1 MSIRAYETPCGHTIM
16 PQKRGQQRKGG
27 TDLNSY
33 KRAFFYVARKK
44 GKSLTLFLLLLL
56 VTVSVMTGISIQ
68 NGTEKAAQT
77 LRETIGASFTM
88 SGNIDSLKFDGDET
102 GYTTEKIPVPSQT
115 VMQILSMD
123 GIKAYNA
130 EQHSLIQ
137 TEGIDYLSGMID
149 GILSANTD
157 TACQMDFVNGILK
170 LSDGR
175 HITAE
180 DKRAVIISDKLAE
193 ENQLKIGSEIILK
206 SASPNRQGQ
215 MKVRIAGIYT
225 SDSKMEYDDD
235 TIFSSHDVF
244 WRLSGQETSAYL
256 GNVTFY
262 VNDPEE
268 LNHIVMQVKQIS
280 SIQWDDYFIQ
290 INESEYRAVSYQL
303 QTLERLT
310 GMLIFAIMIVS
321 VIVIALVLTMRIRNR
336 IHEAGILLSIG
347 TSSTEIAMQ
356 FICEVLM
363 IVLLVFI
370 VSPIL
375 GNFVVG
381 LVETA
386 LRNLGNAISMSISPK
401 VTLVQF
407 LLEAFIIVIVVIA
420 ASLPVTRMKPRDIL
434 SKMS

>member
-1 MSIRAYETPCGHTIM
+1 M
-16 PQKRGQQRKGG
+16 
-27 TDLNSY
+27 NSY
-33 KRAFFYVARKK
+33 KRAFYYVVRKK
-44 GKSLTLFLLLLL
+44 GKSLTIFLLMLL
-56 VTVSVMTGISIQ
+56 VTVSIMTGISIR

-88 SGNIDSLKFDGDET
+88 SGNIDSLKFDRDET
-102 GYTTEKIPVPSQT
+102 EYNTEKIPIPSEM
-115 VMQILSMD
+115 VMQILGMD
-123 GIKAYNA
+123 GIKAYNT
-130 EQHSLIQ
+130 EQHSLVQ
-137 TEGIDYLSGMID
+137 AEGIDYISGMTD
-149 GILSANTD
+149 GNLSANTD
-157 TACQMDFVNGILK
+157 TACQMDFVNGILE
-170 LSDGR
+170 LADGR

-180 DKRAVIISDKLAE
+180 DKGAAIISERLAE
-193 ENQLKIGSEIILK
+193 ENHLEIGSEIILK
-206 SASPNRQGQ
+206 SASHNRQEQ
-215 MKVRIAGIYT
+215 MKVRIAGIYS
-225 SDSKMEYDDD
+225 SDSRMDYDDD

-244 WRLSGQETSAYL
+244 WKLSGQETSAYA

-268 LNHIVMQVKQIS
+268 LNHIVTQVKQIS

-290 INESEYRAVSYQL
+290 INESKYRAVSYQL

-310 GMLIFAIMIVS
+310 GMLIIAVMIVS
-321 VIVIALVLTMRIRNR
+321 VVVIVLVLTMRIGNR

-347 TSSTEIAMQ
+347 TSSAEIAMQ
-356 FICEVLM
+356 FICEVLI

-370 VSPIL
+370 ISPIL

-386 LRNLGNAISMSISPK
+386 LRNMGNAINMSVSPK

-407 LLEAFIIVIVVIA
+407 LLEVFIIIIVVIA
-420 ASLPVTRMKPRDIL
+420 ASLPVARMKPRDIL

>member
-1 MSIRAYETPCGHTIM
+1 M
-16 PQKRGQQRKGG
+16 
-27 TDLNSY
+27 NSY

-206 SASPNRQGQ
+206 FASPNRQGQ

>member
-1 MSIRAYETPCGHTIM
+1 M
-16 PQKRGQQRKGG
+16 
-27 TDLNSY
+27 NSY
-33 KRAFFYVARKK
+33 KRAFFYVVRKK
-44 GKSLTLFLLLLL
+44 GKSLTIFLLMLL
-56 VTVSVMTGISIQ
+56 VTVSIMTGISIR

-88 SGNIDSLKFDGDET
+88 SGNIDSLKFDRDET
-102 GYTTEKIPVPSQT
+102 EYNTEKIPIPSEM
-115 VMQILSMD
+115 VMQILGMD

-130 EQHSLIQ
+130 EQHSLVQ
-137 TEGIDYLSGMID
+137 AEGIDYISGMTD
-149 GILSANTD
+149 GNLSANTD
-157 TACQMDFVNGILK
+157 TACQMDFVNGILE
-170 LSDGR
+170 LADGR

-180 DKRAVIISDKLAE
+180 DKGAAIISERLAE
-193 ENQLKIGSEIILK
+193 ENHLEIGSEIILK
-206 SASPNRQGQ
+206 SASHNRQEQ
-215 MKVRIAGIYT
+215 MKVRIAGIYS
-225 SDSKMEYDDD
+225 SDSRMDYDDD

-244 WRLSGQETSAYL
+244 WKLSGQETSAYA

-268 LNHIVMQVKQIS
+268 LNHIVTQVKQIS

-290 INESEYRAVSYQL
+290 INESKYRAVSYQL

-310 GMLIFAIMIVS
+310 GMLIIAVMIVS
-321 VIVIALVLTMRIRNR
+321 VVVIVLVLTMRIGNR

-347 TSSTEIAMQ
+347 TSSAEIAMQ
-356 FICEVLM
+356 FICEVLI

-370 VSPIL
+370 ISPIL

-386 LRNLGNAISMSISPK
+386 LRNMGNAISMSVSPK

-407 LLEAFIIVIVVIA
+407 LLEVFIIIIVVIA
-420 ASLPVTRMKPRDIL
+420 ASLPVARMKPRDIL

>member
-1 MSIRAYETPCGHTIM
+1 MNSI
-16 PQKRGQQRKGG
+16 KR
-27 TDLNSY
+27 SI
-33 KRAFFYVARKK
+33 FYVARKK

-56 VTVSVMTGISIQ
+56 VTVSVMTGISIR
-68 NGTEKAAQT
+68 NGTKKAAQT

-102 GYTTEKIPVPSQT
+102 GYTTEKIPIPSQT

-130 EQHSLIQ
+130 EQRSLVQ
-137 TEGIDYLSGMID
+137 VEGIDYLSGMTD

-157 TACQMDFVNGILK
+157 TACQMDFVNGILE

-175 HITAE
+175 HITVW
-180 DKRAVIISDKLAE
+180 DKRVAIISDKLAE
-193 ENQLKIGSEIILK
+193 ETHLGIGSEIILK
-206 SASPNRQGQ
+206 SASLGRQEQ
-215 MKVRIAGIYT
+215 MKVQIAGIYS

-244 WRLSGQETSAYL
+244 WKLSGKETSAYA

-268 LNHIVMQVKQIS
+268 LNHIVTQVKQIS

-310 GMLIFAIMIVS
+310 EMLIFAIMIVS

-336 IHEAGILLSIG
+336 MHEVGILVSIG
-347 TSSTEIAMQ
+347 TSSIEIAIQ
-356 FICEVLM
+356 FVCEVWM
-363 IVLLVFI
+363 IALLVFI

-381 LVETA
+381 QVETT
-386 LRNLGNAISMSISPK
+386 LRNMGNAISMSVSLKI
-401 VTLVQF
+401 TLVQF
-407 LLEAFIIVIVVIA
+407 LIETFVIIIVVIA
-420 ASLPVTRMKPRDIL
+420 ASLPVARMKPKDIL

>member
-1 MSIRAYETPCGHTIM
+1 MNSVKRSI
-16 PQKRGQQRKGG
+16 
-27 TDLNSY
+27 
-33 KRAFFYVARKK
+33 FYVVRKK

-56 VTVSVMTGISIQ
+56 VTVSVMTGISIRS
-68 NGTEKAAQT
+68 GTEKAAQT

-88 SGNIDSLKFDGDET
+88 SGNIGSLKFDEDET

-130 EQHSLIQ
+130 QQRSLVQ
-137 TEGIDYLSGMID
+137 AEGLDYLSGMTD
-149 GILSANTD
+149 GNLSANTD
-157 TACQMDFVNGILK
+157 TACQMDFVNGILE
-170 LSDGR
+170 LPDGR

-180 DKRAVIISDKLAE
+180 DKGAVIISDRLAE
-193 ENQLKIGSEIILK
+193 ENHLGIGSEIILK
-206 SASPNRQGQ
+206 SASQSGQGQ
-215 MKVRIAGIYT
+215 MKVRIVGIYT

-244 WRLSGQETSAYL
+244 WKLSGQETSAYV

-268 LNHIVMQVKQIS
+268 LNHIVMRVKQIS

-310 GMLIFAIMIVS
+310 GILIFAVMIVS
-321 VIVIALVLTMRIRNR
+321 VIVIALVLTMRVRNR
-336 IHEAGILLSIG
+336 IHEAGILLSVG
-347 TSSTEIAMQ
+347 TSSTEITMQ

-375 GNFVVG
+375 GNFVVEQ
-381 LVETA
+381 VEMA
-386 LRNLGNAISMSISPK
+386 LRNMGNAISMSISPK
-401 VTLVQF
+401 ITRVQF
-407 LLEAFIIVIVVIA
+407 LIEILIIIIVVVA
-420 ASLPVTRMKPRDIL
+420 VSLPVARMKPRDIL

>member
-1 MSIRAYETPCGHTIM
+1 M
-16 PQKRGQQRKGG
+16 
-27 TDLNSY
+27 NSY
-33 KRAFFYVARKK
+33 KRAFFYVVRKK
-44 GKSLTLFLLLLL
+44 GKSLTIFLLMLL
-56 VTVSVMTGISIQ
+56 VTVSIMTGISIR

-88 SGNIDSLKFDGDET
+88 SGNIDSLKFDRDET
-102 GYTTEKIPVPSQT
+102 EYNTEKIPIPSEM
-115 VMQILSMD
+115 VMQILGMD

-130 EQHSLIQ
+130 EQHSLVQ
-137 TEGIDYLSGMID
+137 AEGIDYISGMTD
-149 GILSANTD
+149 GNLSANTD
-157 TACQMDFVNGILK
+157 TACQMDFVNGILE
-170 LSDGR
+170 LADGR

-180 DKRAVIISDKLAE
+180 DKGAAIISERLAE
-193 ENQLKIGSEIILK
+193 ENHLEIGSEIILK
-206 SASPNRQGQ
+206 SASHNRQEQ
-215 MKVRIAGIYT
+215 MKVRIAGIYS
-225 SDSKMEYDDD
+225 SDSRMDYDDD

-244 WRLSGQETSAYL
+244 WKLSGQETSAYA

-268 LNHIVMQVKQIS
+268 LNHIVTQVKQIS

-290 INESEYRAVSYQL
+290 INESKYRAVSYQL

-310 GMLIFAIMIVS
+310 GMLIIAVMIVS
-321 VIVIALVLTMRIRNR
+321 VVVIVLVLTMRIGNR

-347 TSSTEIAMQ
+347 TSSAEIAMQ
-356 FICEVLM
+356 FICEVLI

-370 VSPIL
+370 ISPIL

-386 LRNLGNAISMSISPK
+386 LRNMGNAINMSVSPK

-407 LLEAFIIVIVVIA
+407 LIEVFIIIIVVIA
-420 ASLPVTRMKPRDIL
+420 ASLPVARMKPRDIL

>member
-1 MSIRAYETPCGHTIM
+1 M
-16 PQKRGQQRKGG
+16 
-27 TDLNSY
+27 NSY

-44 GKSLTLFLLLLL
+44 GKSLTIFLLLLL
-56 VTVSVMTGISIQ
+56 VTVSVMTGISIR

-88 SGNIDSLKFDGDET
+88 SGNIDSLKFDRDET
-102 GYTTEKIPVPSQT
+102 EYNTEKIPIPSEM
-115 VMQILSMD
+115 VMQILGMD

-130 EQHSLIQ
+130 EQHSLVQ
-137 TEGIDYLSGMID
+137 AEGIDYISGMTD
-149 GILSANTD
+149 GNLSANTD
-157 TACQMDFVNGILK
+157 TACQMDFVNGILE
-170 LSDGR
+170 LADGR

-180 DKRAVIISDKLAE
+180 DKGAAIISERLAE
-193 ENQLKIGSEIILK
+193 ENHLEIGSEIILK
-206 SASPNRQGQ
+206 SASHNRQEQ
-215 MKVRIAGIYT
+215 MKVRIAGIYS
-225 SDSKMEYDDD
+225 SDSRMDYDDD

-244 WRLSGQETSAYL
+244 WKLSGQETSAYA

-268 LNHIVMQVKQIS
+268 LNHIVTQVKQIS

-290 INESEYRAVSYQL
+290 INESKYRAVSYQL

-310 GMLIFAIMIVS
+310 GMLIIAVMIVS
-321 VIVIALVLTMRIRNR
+321 VVVIVLVLTMRIGNR

-347 TSSTEIAMQ
+347 TSSAEIAMQ
-356 FICEVLM
+356 FICEVLI

-370 VSPIL
+370 ISPIL

-386 LRNLGNAISMSISPK
+386 LRNMGNAINMSVSPK

-407 LLEAFIIVIVVIA
+407 LLEVYIIIIVVIA
-420 ASLPVTRMKPRDIL
+420 ASLPVARMKPRDIV

>member
-1 MSIRAYETPCGHTIM
+1 MDSVKRSI
-16 PQKRGQQRKGG
+16 
-27 TDLNSY
+27 
-33 KRAFFYVARKK
+33 FYVARKK

-56 VTVSVMTGISIQ
+56 VTVSVMTGISIR

-77 LRETIGASFTM
+77 LRETIGASFIM

-130 EQHSLIQ
+130 QQRSLVQ
-137 TEGIDYLSGMID
+137 AEGIDYLSGMTD

-157 TACQMDFVNGILK
+157 TACQMDFVNGILE

-175 HITAE
+175 HINAE
-180 DKRAVIISDKLAE
+180 DKRAAIISDKLAE
-193 ENQLKIGSEIILK
+193 ENHLGIDDEIVLK
-206 SASPNRQGQ
+206 SASPGRQEQ
-215 MKVRIAGIYT
+215 MKVQIAGIYS
-225 SDSKMEYDDD
+225 SDSRMEYDDD

-244 WRLSGQETSAYL
+244 WKLSGQETSAYA

-268 LNHIVMQVKQIS
+268 LNHIVTQVKQIS

-310 GMLIFAIMIVS
+310 EILIFAIMIVS
-321 VIVIALVLTMRIRNR
+321 VIVIALVLTMWIRNR
-336 IHEAGILLSIG
+336 IHEAGILLSVG
-347 TSSTEIAMQ
+347 TSSTEITMQ

-420 ASLPVTRMKPRDIL
+420 ASLPVARMKPRDIL

>member
-1 MSIRAYETPCGHTIM
+1 M
-16 PQKRGQQRKGG
+16 
-27 TDLNSY
+27 NSY
-33 KRAFFYVARKK
+33 KRAFFYVVRKK
-44 GKSLTLFLLLLL
+44 GKSLTIFLLMLL
-56 VTVSVMTGISIQ
+56 VTVSVMTGISIR

-77 LRETIGASFTM
+77 LRETIGAYFTM
-88 SGNIDSLKFDGDET
+88 SGNIDSLKFDRDET
-102 GYTTEKIPVPSQT
+102 EYNTEKIPIPSEM
-115 VMQILSMD
+115 VMQILGMD

-130 EQHSLIQ
+130 EQHSLVQ
-137 TEGIDYLSGMID
+137 AEGIDYLSGMTD
-149 GILSANTD
+149 GNLSANTD
-157 TACQMDFVNGILK
+157 TACQMDFVNGILE
-170 LSDGR
+170 LSDGK

-180 DKRAVIISDKLAE
+180 DKGAAIISERLAE
-193 ENQLKIGSEIILK
+193 ENHLEIGSEIILK
-206 SASPNRQGQ
+206 SASHSRQEQ
-215 MKVRIAGIYT
+215 MKVRIAGIYS
-225 SDSKMEYDDD
+225 SDSRMDYDDD

-244 WRLSGQETSAYL
+244 WKLSGQETSAYA

-290 INESEYRAVSYQL
+290 INESKYQAVSYQL

-310 GMLIFAIMIVS
+310 GMLIIAVMIVS
-321 VIVIALVLTMRIRNR
+321 VVVIVLVLTMRIGNR

-347 TSSTEIAMQ
+347 TSSAEIAMQ

-370 VSPIL
+370 ISPIL

-381 LVETA
+381 QVETA
-386 LRNLGNAISMSISPK
+386 FRNMENAINMSISPK
-401 VTLVQF
+401 ITLVQF
-407 LLEAFIIVIVVIA
+407 LIETLIIIIVVVA
-420 ASLPVTRMKPRDIL
+420 ASLPVARMKPRDIL

>member
-1 MSIRAYETPCGHTIM
+1 M
-16 PQKRGQQRKGG
+16 PRKHGQQRKGG

-33 KRAFFYVARKK
+33 KRAFFYVVRKK
-44 GKSLTLFLLLLL
+44 GKSLTIFLLMLL
-56 VTVSVMTGISIQ
+56 VTVSVMTGISIR

-77 LRETIGASFTM
+77 LRETIGAYFTM
-88 SGNIDSLKFDGDET
+88 SGNIDSLKFDRDET
-102 GYTTEKIPVPSQT
+102 EYNTEKIPIPSEM
-115 VMQILSMD
+115 VMQILGMD

-130 EQHSLIQ
+130 EQHSLVQ
-137 TEGIDYLSGMID
+137 AEGIDYLSGMTD
-149 GILSANTD
+149 GNLSANTD
-157 TACQMDFVNGILK
+157 TACQMDFVNGILE
-170 LSDGR
+170 LADGR

-180 DKRAVIISDKLAE
+180 DKGAAIISERLAE
-193 ENQLKIGSEIILK
+193 ENHLEIGSEIILK
-206 SASPNRQGQ
+206 SASHSRQEQ
-215 MKVRIAGIYT
+215 MKVRIAGIYS
-225 SDSKMEYDDD
+225 SDSRMDYDDD

-244 WRLSGQETSAYL
+244 WKLSGQETSAYA

-290 INESEYRAVSYQL
+290 INESKYQAVSYQL

-310 GMLIFAIMIVS
+310 GMLIIAVMIVS
-321 VIVIALVLTMRIRNR
+321 VVVIVLVLTMRIGNR

-347 TSSTEIAMQ
+347 TSSAEIAMQ

-370 VSPIL
+370 ISPIL

-381 LVETA
+381 QVETA
-386 LRNLGNAISMSISPK
+386 FRNMENAINMSISPK
-401 VTLVQF
+401 ITLVQF
-407 LLEAFIIVIVVIA
+407 LIETLIIIIVVVA
-420 ASLPVTRMKPRDIL
+420 ASLPVARMKPRDIL

>member
-1 MSIRAYETPCGHTIM
+1 M
-16 PQKRGQQRKGG
+16 
-27 TDLNSY
+27 NSY
-33 KRAFFYVARKK
+33 KRAFFYVVRKK
-44 GKSLTLFLLLLL
+44 GKSLTIFLLMLL
-56 VTVSVMTGISIQ
+56 VTVSIMTGISIR

-88 SGNIDSLKFDGDET
+88 SGNIDSLKFDRDET
-102 GYTTEKIPVPSQT
+102 EYNTEKIPIPSEM
-115 VMQILSMD
+115 VMQILGMD

-130 EQHSLIQ
+130 EQHSLVQ
-137 TEGIDYLSGMID
+137 AEGIDYISGMTD
-149 GILSANTD
+149 GNLSANTD
-157 TACQMDFVNGILK
+157 TACQMDFVNGILE
-170 LSDGR
+170 LADGR

-180 DKRAVIISDKLAE
+180 DKGAAIISERLAE
-193 ENQLKIGSEIILK
+193 ENHLEIGSEIILK
-206 SASPNRQGQ
+206 SASHNRQEQ
-215 MKVRIAGIYT
+215 MKVRIAGIYS
-225 SDSKMEYDDD
+225 SDSRMDYDDD

-244 WRLSGQETSAYL
+244 WKLSGQETSAYA

-268 LNHIVMQVKQIS
+268 LNHIVTQVKQIS

-290 INESEYRAVSYQL
+290 INESKYRAVSYQL

-310 GMLIFAIMIVS
+310 GMLIIAVMIVS
-321 VIVIALVLTMRIRNR
+321 VVVIVLVLTMRIGNR

-347 TSSTEIAMQ
+347 TSSAEIAMQ
-356 FICEVLM
+356 FICEVLI

-370 VSPIL
+370 ISPIL

-386 LRNLGNAISMSISPK
+386 LRNMGNAINMSVSPK

-407 LLEAFIIVIVVIA
+407 LLEVFIIIIVVIA
-420 ASLPVTRMKPRDIL
+420 ASLPVARMKPRDIV

>member
-1 MSIRAYETPCGHTIM
+1 M
-16 PQKRGQQRKGG
+16 
-27 TDLNSY
+27 NSY
-33 KRAFFYVARKK
+33 KRAFFYVVRKK
-44 GKSLTLFLLLLL
+44 GKSLTIFLLMLL
-56 VTVSVMTGISIQ
+56 VTVSVMTGISIR

-77 LRETIGASFTM
+77 LRETIGAYFTM
-88 SGNIDSLKFDGDET
+88 SGNIDSLKFDRDET
-102 GYTTEKIPVPSQT
+102 EYNTEKIPIPSEM
-115 VMQILSMD
+115 VMQILGMD

-130 EQHSLIQ
+130 EQHSLVQ
-137 TEGIDYLSGMID
+137 AEGIDYLSGMTD
-149 GILSANTD
+149 GNLSANTD
-157 TACQMDFVNGILK
+157 TACQMDFVNGILE
-170 LSDGR
+170 LADGR

-180 DKRAVIISDKLAE
+180 DKGAAIISERLAE
-193 ENQLKIGSEIILK
+193 ENHLEIGSEIILK
-206 SASPNRQGQ
+206 SASHSRQEQ
-215 MKVRIAGIYT
+215 MKVRIAGIYS
-225 SDSKMEYDDD
+225 SDSRMDYDDD

-244 WRLSGQETSAYL
+244 WKLSGQETSAYA

-290 INESEYRAVSYQL
+290 INESKYQAVSYQL

-310 GMLIFAIMIVS
+310 GMLIIAVMIVS
-321 VIVIALVLTMRIRNR
+321 VVVIVLVLTMRIGNR

-347 TSSTEIAMQ
+347 TSSAEIAMQ

-370 VSPIL
+370 ISPIL

-381 LVETA
+381 LMETA

-401 VTLVQF
+401 ITLVQF
-407 LLEAFIIVIVVIA
+407 LIETLIIIIVVVA
-420 ASLPVTRMKPRDIL
+420 ASLPVARMKPRDIL

>member
-1 MSIRAYETPCGHTIM
+1 M
-16 PQKRGQQRKGG
+16 
-27 TDLNSY
+27 NSY

-347 TSSTEIAMQ
+347 TSSTEITMQ

>member
-1 MSIRAYETPCGHTIM
+1 MNSVKRSIC
-16 PQKRGQQRKGG
+16 
-27 TDLNSY
+27 
-33 KRAFFYVARKK
+33 YVTRKK

-56 VTVSVMTGISIQ
+56 VTVSVMTGISIR
-68 NGTEKAAQT
+68 NGTESAAQN

-102 GYTTEKIPVPSQT
+102 GYATEKIPVPTQT
-115 VMQILSMD
+115 VMQILNMD

-130 EQHSLIQ
+130 EQCSLVQ
-137 TEGIDYLSGMID
+137 AEGIDYLSGMTE

-157 TACQMDFVNGILK
+157 TACQMDFVNGILE

-175 HITAE
+175 HIIFE
-180 DKRAVIISDKLAE
+180 DKEMAIISDKLAE
-193 ENQLKIGSEIILK
+193 ENDLRIGSEMILK
-206 SASPNRQGQ
+206 SASPNRQEQ
-215 MKVRIAGIYT
+215 IKVRIVGIYS
-225 SDSKMEYDDD
+225 SDGKMEYDDD

-244 WRLSGQETSAYL
+244 WKLSGKEASAYV

-262 VNDPEE
+262 VKDPEE

-290 INESEYRAVSYQL
+290 RNESEYRAVSYQL

-310 GMLIFAIMIVS
+310 GMLVFVIMIVS
-321 VIVIALVLTMRIRNR
+321 VIVIAPVLTMRIRNR
-336 IHEAGILLSIG
+336 IHEVGILVSIG
-347 TSSTEIAMQ
+347 ISSAEIVMQ
-356 FICEVLM
+356 FVCEMLM

-381 LVETA
+381 KVETA
-386 LRNLGNAISMSISPK
+386 LRNMGNVIRISVSPK
-401 VTLVQF
+401 ITRVQF
-407 LLEAFIIVIVVIA
+407 LIETLIILIVVIA
-420 ASLPVTRMKPRDIL
+420 ASLPVARMKPRDIFMRTIL
-434 SKMS
+434 

>member
-1 MSIRAYETPCGHTIM
+1 MGDIECQYEHT
-16 PQKRGQQRKGG
+16 KGE

-44 GKSLTLFLLLLL
+44 GKSLTIFLLLLL
-56 VTVSVMTGISIQ
+56 VTVSVMTGISIR

-88 SGNIDSLKFDGDET
+88 SGNIDSLKFDRDET
-102 GYTTEKIPVPSQT
+102 GYNAEKIPVPSQT

-137 TEGIDYLSGMID
+137 AEGIDYLSGMPD
-149 GILSANTD
+149 GNLSANTD
-157 TACQMDFVNGILK
+157 TACQMDFVNGILE
-170 LSDGR
+170 LSDGK

-180 DKRAVIISDKLAE
+180 DKRAAIISDRLAE
-193 ENQLKIGSEIILK
+193 ENHLGIGSEIILK
-206 SASPNRQGQ
+206 SASQSGQGQ
-215 MKVRIAGIYT
+215 MKVRIVGIYT

-244 WRLSGQETSAYL
+244 WKLSGQETSAYA
-256 GNVTFY
+256 GNVDFY

-310 GMLIFAIMIVS
+310 EMLIFAIMIVS

-347 TSSTEIAMQ
+347 TSSTEITMQ

-420 ASLPVTRMKPRDIL
+420 ASLPVARMKPRDIL

>member
-1 MSIRAYETPCGHTIM
+1 M
-16 PQKRGQQRKGG
+16 
-27 TDLNSY
+27 NSY
-33 KRAFFYVARKK
+33 KRAFFYVVRKK
-44 GKSLTLFLLLLL
+44 GKSLTIFLLMLL
-56 VTVSVMTGISIQ
+56 VTVSVMTGISIR

-77 LRETIGASFTM
+77 LRETIGAYFTM
-88 SGNIDSLKFDGDET
+88 SGNIDSLKFDRDET
-102 GYTTEKIPVPSQT
+102 EYNTEKIPIPSEM
-115 VMQILSMD
+115 VMQILGMD

-130 EQHSLIQ
+130 EQHSLVQ
-137 TEGIDYLSGMID
+137 AEGIDYLSGMTD
-149 GILSANTD
+149 GNLSANTD
-157 TACQMDFVNGILK
+157 TACQMDFVNGILE
-170 LSDGR
+170 LADGR

-180 DKRAVIISDKLAE
+180 DKGAAIISERLAE
-193 ENQLKIGSEIILK
+193 ENHLEIGSEIILK
-206 SASPNRQGQ
+206 SASHSRQEQ
-215 MKVRIAGIYT
+215 MKVRIAGIYS
-225 SDSKMEYDDD
+225 SDSRMDYDDD

-244 WRLSGQETSAYL
+244 WKLSGQETSAYA

-290 INESEYRAVSYQL
+290 INESKYQAVSYQL

-310 GMLIFAIMIVS
+310 GMLIIAVMIVS
-321 VIVIALVLTMRIRNR
+321 VVVIVLVLTMRIGNR

-347 TSSTEIAMQ
+347 TSSAEIAMQ

-370 VSPIL
+370 ISPIL

-381 LVETA
+381 QVETA
-386 LRNLGNAISMSISPK
+386 FRNMENAINMSISPK
-401 VTLVQF
+401 ITLVQF
-407 LLEAFIIVIVVIA
+407 LIETLIIIIVVVA
-420 ASLPVTRMKPRDIL
+420 ASLPVARMKPRDIL

>member
-1 MSIRAYETPCGHTIM
+1 M
-16 PQKRGQQRKGG
+16 
-27 TDLNSY
+27 NSY

-206 SASPNRQGQ
+206 FASPNRQGQ

-303 QTLERLT
+303 QTLERLM

>member
-1 MSIRAYETPCGHTIM
+1 M
-16 PQKRGQQRKGG
+16 
-27 TDLNSY
+27 NSY
-33 KRAFFYVARKK
+33 KRAFFYVVRKK
-44 GKSLTLFLLLLL
+44 GKSLTIFLLMLL
-56 VTVSVMTGISIQ
+56 VTVSIMTGISIR

-88 SGNIDSLKFDGDET
+88 SGNIDSLKFDRDET
-102 GYTTEKIPVPSQT
+102 EYNTEKIPIPSEM
-115 VMQILSMD
+115 VMQILGMD

-130 EQHSLIQ
+130 EQHSLVQ
-137 TEGIDYLSGMID
+137 AEGIDYISGMTD
-149 GILSANTD
+149 GNLSANTD
-157 TACQMDFVNGILK
+157 TACQMDFVNGILE
-170 LSDGR
+170 LADGR

-180 DKRAVIISDKLAE
+180 DKGAAIISERLAE
-193 ENQLKIGSEIILK
+193 ENHLEIGSEIILK
-206 SASPNRQGQ
+206 SASHSRQEQ
-215 MKVRIAGIYT
+215 MKVRIAGIYS
-225 SDSKMEYDDD
+225 SDSRMDYDDD

-244 WRLSGQETSAYL
+244 WKLSGQETSAYA

-290 INESEYRAVSYQL
+290 INESKYQAVSYQL

-310 GMLIFAIMIVS
+310 GMLIIAVMIVS
-321 VIVIALVLTMRIRNR
+321 VVVIVLVLTMRIGNR

-347 TSSTEIAMQ
+347 TSSAEIAMQ

-370 VSPIL
+370 ISPIL

-381 LVETA
+381 QVETA
-386 LRNLGNAISMSISPK
+386 FRNMENAINMSISPK
-401 VTLVQF
+401 ITLVQF
-407 LLEAFIIVIVVIA
+407 LIETLIIIIVVVA
-420 ASLPVTRMKPRDIL
+420 ASLPVARMKPRDIL

>member
-1 MSIRAYETPCGHTIM
+1 M
-16 PQKRGQQRKGG
+16 
-27 TDLNSY
+27 NSY

>member
-1 MSIRAYETPCGHTIM
+1 M
-16 PQKRGQQRKGG
+16 
-27 TDLNSY
+27 NSY
-33 KRAFFYVARKK
+33 KRAFFYVVRKK
-44 GKSLTLFLLLLL
+44 GKSLTIFLLMLL
-56 VTVSVMTGISIQ
+56 VTVSIMTGISIR

-88 SGNIDSLKFDGDET
+88 SGNIDSLKFDRDET
-102 GYTTEKIPVPSQT
+102 EYNTEKIPIPSEM
-115 VMQILSMD
+115 VMQILGMD

-130 EQHSLIQ
+130 EQHSLVQ
-137 TEGIDYLSGMID
+137 AEGIDYISGMTD
-149 GILSANTD
+149 GNLSANTD
-157 TACQMDFVNGILK
+157 TACQMDFVNGILE
-170 LSDGR
+170 LADGR

-180 DKRAVIISDKLAE
+180 DKGAAIISERLAE
-193 ENQLKIGSEIILK
+193 ENHLEIGSEIILK
-206 SASPNRQGQ
+206 SASHNRQEQ
-215 MKVRIAGIYT
+215 MKVRIAGIYS
-225 SDSKMEYDDD
+225 SDSRMDYDDD

-244 WRLSGQETSAYL
+244 WKLSGQETSAYA

-268 LNHIVMQVKQIS
+268 LNHIVTQVKQIS
-280 SIQWDDYFIQ
+280 SIQWDEYFIQ
-290 INESEYRAVSYQL
+290 INESKYRAVSYQL

-310 GMLIFAIMIVS
+310 GMLIIAVMIVS
-321 VIVIALVLTMRIRNR
+321 VVVIVLVLTMRIGNR

-347 TSSTEIAMQ
+347 TSSAEIAMQ
-356 FICEVLM
+356 FICEVLI

-370 VSPIL
+370 ISPIL

-386 LRNLGNAISMSISPK
+386 LRNMGNAISMSISPK

>member
-1 MSIRAYETPCGHTIM
+1 
-16 PQKRGQQRKGG
+16 
-27 TDLNSY
+27 
-33 KRAFFYVARKK
+33 
-44 GKSLTLFLLLLL
+44 
-56 VTVSVMTGISIQ
+56 
-68 NGTEKAAQT
+68 
-77 LRETIGASFTM
+77 
-88 SGNIDSLKFDGDET
+88 
-102 GYTTEKIPVPSQT
+102 
-115 VMQILSMD
+115 
-123 GIKAYNA
+123 
-130 EQHSLIQ
+130 
-137 TEGIDYLSGMID
+137 
-149 GILSANTD
+149 
-157 TACQMDFVNGILK
+157 
-170 LSDGR
+170 
-175 HITAE
+175 
-180 DKRAVIISDKLAE
+180 
-193 ENQLKIGSEIILK
+193 
-206 SASPNRQGQ
+206 
-215 MKVRIAGIYT
+215 MKVRIVGIYT

-244 WRLSGQETSAYL
+244 WKLSGQETSAYA

-310 GMLIFAIMIVS
+310 EILIFAIMIVS

-347 TSSTEIAMQ
+347 TSSTEITMQ

-386 LRNLGNAISMSISPK
+386 LRNMGNAISMSISPK

-420 ASLPVTRMKPRDIL
+420 ASLPVARMKPRDIL

>member
-1 MSIRAYETPCGHTIM
+1 M
-16 PQKRGQQRKGG
+16 
-27 TDLNSY
+27 NSY
-33 KRAFFYVARKK
+33 KRAFFYVVRKK
-44 GKSLTLFLLLLL
+44 GKSLTIFLLMLL
-56 VTVSVMTGISIQ
+56 VTVSIMTGISIR

-88 SGNIDSLKFDGDET
+88 SGNIDSLKFDRDET
-102 GYTTEKIPVPSQT
+102 EYNTEKIPIPSEM
-115 VMQILSMD
+115 VMQILGMD

-130 EQHSLIQ
+130 EQHSLVQ
-137 TEGIDYLSGMID
+137 AEGIDYISGMTD
-149 GILSANTD
+149 GNLSANTD
-157 TACQMDFVNGILK
+157 TACQMDFVNGILE
-170 LSDGR
+170 LADGR

-180 DKRAVIISDKLAE
+180 DKGAAIISERLAE
-193 ENQLKIGSEIILK
+193 ENHLEIGSEIILK
-206 SASPNRQGQ
+206 SASHNRQEQ
-215 MKVRIAGIYT
+215 MKVRIAGIYS
-225 SDSKMEYDDD
+225 SDSRMDYDDD

-244 WRLSGQETSAYL
+244 WKLSGQETSAYA

-268 LNHIVMQVKQIS
+268 LNHIVTQVKQIS
-280 SIQWDDYFIQ
+280 SIQWDEYFIQ
-290 INESEYRAVSYQL
+290 INESKYRAVSYQL

-310 GMLIFAIMIVS
+310 GMLIIAVMIVS
-321 VIVIALVLTMRIRNR
+321 VVVIVLVLTMRIGNR

-347 TSSTEIAMQ
+347 TSSAEIAMQ
-356 FICEVLM
+356 FICEVLI

-370 VSPIL
+370 ISPIL

-386 LRNLGNAISMSISPK
+386 LRNMGNAISMSVSPK

-407 LLEAFIIVIVVIA
+407 LIEILIIIIVVVA
-420 ASLPVTRMKPRDIL
+420 ASLPVARMKPRDIL

>member
-1 MSIRAYETPCGHTIM
+1 M
-16 PQKRGQQRKGG
+16 
-27 TDLNSY
+27 NSY
-33 KRAFFYVARKK
+33 KRAFFYVVRKK
-44 GKSLTLFLLLLL
+44 GKSLTIFLLMLL
-56 VTVSVMTGISIQ
+56 VTVSIMTGISIR

-88 SGNIDSLKFDGDET
+88 SGNIDSLKFDRDET
-102 GYTTEKIPVPSQT
+102 EYNTEKIPIPSEM
-115 VMQILSMD
+115 VMQILGMD

-130 EQHSLIQ
+130 EQHSLVQ
-137 TEGIDYLSGMID
+137 AEGIDYISGMTD
-149 GILSANTD
+149 GNLSANTD
-157 TACQMDFVNGILK
+157 TACQMDFVNGILE
-170 LSDGR
+170 LADGR

-180 DKRAVIISDKLAE
+180 DKGAAIISERLAE
-193 ENQLKIGSEIILK
+193 ENHLEIGSEIILK
-206 SASPNRQGQ
+206 SASHNRQEQ
-215 MKVRIAGIYT
+215 MKVRIAGIYS
-225 SDSKMEYDDD
+225 SDSRMDYDDD

-244 WRLSGQETSAYL
+244 WKLSGQETSAYA

-268 LNHIVMQVKQIS
+268 LNHIVTQVKQIS

-290 INESEYRAVSYQL
+290 INESKYRAVSYQL

-310 GMLIFAIMIVS
+310 GMLIIAVMIVS
-321 VIVIALVLTMRIRNR
+321 VVVIVLVLTMRIGNR

-347 TSSTEIAMQ
+347 TSSAEIAMQ
-356 FICEVLM
+356 FICEVLI

-370 VSPIL
+370 ISPIL

-386 LRNLGNAISMSISPK
+386 LRNMGNAISMSVLPK

-407 LLEAFIIVIVVIA
+407 LLEVFIIIIVVIA
-420 ASLPVTRMKPRDIL
+420 ASLPVARMKPRDIL

>member
-1 MSIRAYETPCGHTIM
+1 M
-16 PQKRGQQRKGG
+16 
-27 TDLNSY
+27 NSY
-33 KRAFFYVARKK
+33 KRAFFYVVRKK
-44 GKSLTLFLLLLL
+44 GKSLTIFLLMLL
-56 VTVSVMTGISIQ
+56 VTVSIMTGISIR

-88 SGNIDSLKFDGDET
+88 SGNIDSLKFDRDET
-102 GYTTEKIPVPSQT
+102 EYNTEKIPIPSEM
-115 VMQILSMD
+115 VMQILGMD

-130 EQHSLIQ
+130 EQHSLVQ
-137 TEGIDYLSGMID
+137 AEGIDYISGMTD
-149 GILSANTD
+149 GNLSANTD
-157 TACQMDFVNGILK
+157 TACQMDFVNGILE
-170 LSDGR
+170 LADGR

-180 DKRAVIISDKLAE
+180 DKGAAIISERLAE
-193 ENQLKIGSEIILK
+193 ENHLEIGSEIILK
-206 SASPNRQGQ
+206 SASHNRQEQ
-215 MKVRIAGIYT
+215 MKVRIAGIYS
-225 SDSKMEYDDD
+225 SDSRMDYDDD

-244 WRLSGQETSAYL
+244 WKLSGQETSAYA

-268 LNHIVMQVKQIS
+268 LNHIVTQVKQIS

-290 INESEYRAVSYQL
+290 INESKYRAVSYQL

-310 GMLIFAIMIVS
+310 GMLIIAVMIVS
-321 VIVIALVLTMRIRNR
+321 VVVIVLVLTMRIGNR

-347 TSSTEIAMQ
+347 TSSAEIAMQ
-356 FICEVLM
+356 FICEVLI

-370 VSPIL
+370 ISPIL

-386 LRNLGNAISMSISPK
+386 LRNMGNAINMSVSPK

-407 LLEAFIIVIVVIA
+407 LLEVFIIIIVVIA
-420 ASLPVTRMKPRDIL
+420 ASLPVARMKPRDIL